1 MKKEIE
7 IRKIKI
13 KTYRN
18 QQTLKKKDEE
28 LKRSKKI
35 TEALKLFVKP
45 TNAGRSSK
53 RDSSSQPHEMT

>member
-7 IRKIKI
+7 IRKIKN
-13 KTYRN
+13 KTYKN
-18 QQTLKKKDEE
+18 EQTLKKKDEE

-45 TNAGRSSK
+45 TNAGRSSTAK
-53 RDSSSQPHEMT
+53 RDSSSQPH